1 MDKELFRSFINLFP
15 GICHAFVII
24 REDGRSFLC
33 DDTEILSRHRIRTD
47 LYGDTG
53 GDISNNGADGIC
65 DRGVLRNDR
74 AGVEHARY
82 RFQEEMDRSTDTDQS
97 SIGEETGGEE
107 IRLALQSALEAL
119 TADTFTQES
128 PSQKEEISLKLQLD
142 QEGEPSIQIDLYRY
156 DGSYCLAVVDGEPV
170 SLVARSSVIDLVEA
184 VNAIVLN

>member
-1 MDKELFRSFINLFP
+1 MIGDSPILYQITADEYNKLMAAAYDDLRHSEVLP
-15 GICHAFVII
+15 A
-24 REDGRSFLC
+24 
-33 DDTEILSRHRIRTD
+33 DTEDISQIDITLDGETYTITSLTDGESRSYYYQEELTD
-47 LYGDTG
+47 L
-53 GDISNNGADGIC
+53 
-65 DRGVLRNDR
+65 
-74 AGVEHARY
+74 
-82 RFQEEMDRSTDTDQS
+82 TDF
-97 SIGEETGGEE
+97 
-107 IRLALQSALEAL
+107 QSALEAL

>member
-1 MDKELFRSFINLFP
+1 MDKELFRSFLDLFP

-47 LYGDTG
+47 LCGDTG

-82 RFQEEMDRSTDTDQS
+82 RFQEEMDRSTDTDQD

-107 IRLALQSALEAL
+107 IRLAFQSALEAL
-119 TADTFTQES
+119 
-128 PSQKEEISLKLQLD
+128 LD
-142 QEGEPSIQIDLYRY
+142 QGVDLCVGHVAAEQVVFCIQQDALR
-156 DGSYCLAVVDGEPV
+156 SYSEKSPFMCMI
-170 SLVARSSVIDLVEA
+170 SVGVMPERRTCMECSE
-184 VNAIVLN
+184 